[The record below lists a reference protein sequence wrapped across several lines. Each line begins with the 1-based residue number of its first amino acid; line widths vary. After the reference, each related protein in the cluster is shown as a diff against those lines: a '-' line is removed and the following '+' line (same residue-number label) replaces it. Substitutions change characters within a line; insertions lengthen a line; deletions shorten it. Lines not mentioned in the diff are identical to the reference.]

1 MMQLTVLL
9 GAMCLFFSYIG
20 FTRGWNKEIIST
32 SGIILGLFALFEF
45 DDVLVDLLAN
55 IPADQRFVVRA
66 IIFGGIVYF
75 AYHTRALIS
84 TDRTRS
90 RGGSSDGRDNLQA
103 SALGGIVGFINGYL
117 IWGSMW
123 YFMHITN
130 YPLSPYIS
138 APPAGSAS
146 ANFVESLPLYIL
158 AGGPGG
164 DGNLLAAAMIGL
176 FLIVLI
182 VI

>member
-1 MMQLTVLL
+1 MMQLTVFL
-9 GAMCLFFSYIG
+9 GAMSLVFSYIG

-32 SGIILGLFALFEF
+32 AGIILGLFSLFEF
-45 DDVLVDLLAN
+45 DDVLADLLAN
-55 IPADQRFVVRA
+55 MPADQQFVVRA
-66 IIFGGIVYF
+66 VIFGSIVYF
-75 AYHTRALIS
+75 AYHTRAIINPD
-84 TDRTRS
+84 DRRS
-90 RGGSSDGRDNLQA
+90 RGGGEGRDTLQT
-103 SALGGIVGFINGYL
+103 SALGGIVGLVNGYL

-138 APPAGSAS
+138 SPPAGTAS
-146 ANFVESLPLYIL
+146 ANFVESLPLYVL

-164 DGNLLAAAMIGL
+164 EGNLLAAAMIGL
-176 FLIVLI
+176 FLVVLI